1 MERLKNYYTE
11 SKQVLMDIIPLERP
25 LCLSIEPTNICN
37 FKCTMCFHG
46 NNEYAEEAKPLKNMD
61 MVCFRKIVNDIKNWG
76 GKIKLIKL
84 YSLGEPLLHPSICE
98 MVRLIKE
105 ADICN
110 QIEITTNGSLLTPE
124 ISEKL
129 VEYGLDILRI
139 SVYGA
144 DDEHMKEITKSVFT
158 PNDIKKNVEFL
169 KEYRD
174 RLGKTKPVIL
184 AKMLNTYTDENQRFI
199 DMYTDV
205 ADTIGIDEPF
215 HLPSCENDIFENL
228 YHEKAD
234 QAFEGSMGTNIYK
247 QEKAC
252 RYPFTHM
259 TVRNDGSCV
268 VCCAD
273 WLKELCYGNVNKN
286 TLKEIWESK
295 SLYEIR
301 YKMLKTKGKCFKACN
316 GCEIPLRDSEED
328 SVDSLP
334 IETLSYRYNI

>member
-1 MERLKNYYTE
+1 
-11 SKQVLMDIIPLERP
+11 
-25 LCLSIEPTNICN
+25 
-37 FKCTMCFHG
+37 MCFHG

-174 RLGKTKPVIL
+174 RLGK
-184 AKMLNTYTDENQRFI
+184 
-199 DMYTDV
+199 
-205 ADTIGIDEPF
+205 
-215 HLPSCENDIFENL
+215 
-228 YHEKAD
+228 
-234 QAFEGSMGTNIYK
+234 
-247 QEKAC
+247 
-252 RYPFTHM
+252 
-259 TVRNDGSCV
+259 RN
-268 VCCAD
+268 
-273 WLKELCYGNVNKN
+273 
-286 TLKEIWESK
+286 
-295 SLYEIR
+295 
-301 YKMLKTKGKCFKACN
+301 
-316 GCEIPLRDSEED
+316 P
-328 SVDSLP
+328 
-334 IETLSYRYNI
+334 